1 MEKGDILIWLRMGRQ
16 YINWQMALIWIV
28 LKKEGKNGKRIT
40 RKFYSAD
47 PLANTAYALGM
58 DMTYLDFDKL
68 QKSEKIKKIINQ
80 SMLMGSLGEGYSF
93 LNKILPN
100 SYRINDVPAE
110 LYDGMIIVINATP
123 TDIKH

>member
-1 MEKGDILIWLRMGRQ
+1 MGEELFEKYGDDYFVIGTDFYKTECNLP
-16 YINWQMALIWIV
+16 
-28 LKKEGKNGKRIT
+28 GKNGKRIT

-80 SMLMGSLGEGYSF
+80 SMLMGSLGEGYSL

>member
-1 MEKGDILIWLRMGRQ
+1 M
-16 YINWQMALIWIV
+16 
-28 LKKEGKNGKRIT
+28 
-40 RKFYSAD
+40 
-47 PLANTAYALGM
+47 ANTAHALGM

-68 QKSEKIKKIINQ
+68 QKSEKIKEIINQ

-100 SYRINDVPAE
+100 SYRINDVPVE

>member
-1 MEKGDILIWLRMGRQ
+1 MP
-16 YINWQMALIWIV
+16 
-28 LKKEGKNGKRIT
+28 GKNGKRIT

-47 PLANTAYALGM
+47 PLANTAHALGM

-68 QKSEKIKKIINQ
+68 HKSEKMNEIINK

-110 LYDGMIIVINATP
+110 LYDGMIIVTNATP
-123 TDIKH
+123 TNIKN